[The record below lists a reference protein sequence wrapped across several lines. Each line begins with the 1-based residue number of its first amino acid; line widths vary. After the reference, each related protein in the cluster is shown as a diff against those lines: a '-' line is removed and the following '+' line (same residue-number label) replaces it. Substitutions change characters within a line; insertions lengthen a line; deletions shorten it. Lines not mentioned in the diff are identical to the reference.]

1 MKEVR
6 PTSGR
11 VLLALF
17 SILDSMR
24 GAVGSPEGARFLD
37 LFAGTGRVGFE
48 ALRRGAAS
56 VVFVE
61 SVRARAQTIERS
73 VPHTAPGS
81 AAVLNF
87 ELRRAIAWLRR
98 RKKVFDVVF
107 ADPPYH
113 EGWGAALP
121 GIGGLAELLAPGGV
135 MVVEHSVREPLTVPP
150 GEWRVESE
158 REYGETVLTFLSP
171 VRAIRDAEAQEG
183 APQEGE
189 VGE

>member
-6 PTSGR
+6 PTSSR

-24 GAVGSPEGARFLD
+24 GAVGSLEGARFLD
-37 LFAGTGRVGFE
+37 LFAGTGRVGLE

-61 SVRARAQTIERS
+61 SVRARAQAIERF
-73 VPHTAPGS
+73 VPRAAQGG
-81 AAVLNF
+81 AAVLNL
-87 ELRRAIAWLRR
+87 ELRRAVAWLLKRGQ
-98 RKKVFDVVF
+98 VFDIVF

-113 EGWGAALP
+113 EGWGVALLTVK
-121 GIGGLAELLAPGGV
+121 GLSELLAPDGIL
-135 MVVEHSVREPLTVPP
+135 VVEHASREPLAIPP
-150 GEWRVESE
+150 EWQAGSD
-158 REYGETVLTFLSP
+158 REYGETALTFLSP
-171 VRAIRDAEAQEG
+171 VRAIRDAEAQGG

>member
-24 GAVGSPEGARFLD
+24 GAVGSLEGARFLD
-37 LFAGTGRVGFE
+37 LFAGTGRVGLE

-61 SVRARAQTIERS
+61 SVRARAQAIERS
-73 VPHTAPGS
+73 VPHTASGG
-81 AAVLNF
+81 AEVLDL
-87 ELRRAIAWLRR
+87 ELRRAVAWLRR
-98 RKKVFDVVF
+98 RKRVFDVVF
-107 ADPPYH
+107 ADPPYP
-113 EGWGAALP
+113 EGWGAALLDV
-121 GIGGLAELLAPGGV
+121 GGLSELLAPDGV
-135 MVVEHSVREPLTVPP
+135 MVVEHASREPLTVPL
-150 GEWRVESE
+150 EWQVGSD
-158 REYGETVLTFLSP
+158 REYGETILTFLSP
-171 VRAIRDAEAQEG
+171 LHAVREAEAREG
-183 APQEGE
+183 VPQQEGE

>member
-24 GAVGSPEGARFLD
+24 GAVGSLEGARFLD
-37 LFAGTGRVGFE
+37 LFAGTGRVGLE

-61 SVRARAQTIERS
+61 SVRARAQAIERS
-73 VPHTAPGS
+73 VPHTASGG
-81 AAVLNF
+81 AEVLDL
-87 ELRRAIAWLRR
+87 ELRRAVAWLRR
-98 RKKVFDVVF
+98 RKRVFDVVF

-113 EGWGAALP
+113 EGWGAALLDV
-121 GIGGLAELLAPGGV
+121 GGLSELLAPDGV
-135 MVVEHSVREPLTVPP
+135 MVVEHASREP
-150 GEWRVESE
+150 
-158 REYGETVLTFLSP
+158 
-171 VRAIRDAEAQEG
+171 
-183 APQEGE
+183 
-189 VGE
+189 

>member
-24 GAVGSPEGARFLD
+24 GAVGSPEGVRFLD
-37 LFAGTGRVGFE
+37 LFAGTGRVGLE

-61 SVRARAQTIERS
+61 SVRTRAQTIERS
-73 VPHTAPGS
+73 VPHTASGGTE
-81 AAVLNF
+81 VLNL

-113 EGWGAALP
+113 EGWGAALLDV
-121 GIGGLAELLAPGGV
+121 GGLSELLAPDGV

-150 GEWRVESE
+150 GEWRVESA

>member
-24 GAVGSPEGARFLD
+24 GAVGSLEGVRFLD
-37 LFAGTGRVGFE
+37 LFAGTGRVGLE

-61 SVRARAQTIERS
+61 SVRTRAQTIERS
-73 VPHTAPGS
+73 VPHTASGG
-81 AAVLNF
+81 AEVLDL
-87 ELRRAIAWLRR
+87 ELRRAVAWLRR
-98 RKKVFDVVF
+98 RKRVFDVVF

-113 EGWGAALP
+113 EGWGAALLDV
-121 GIGGLAELLAPGGV
+121 GGLAELLAPGGV

-150 GEWRVESE
+150 GEWRVESA